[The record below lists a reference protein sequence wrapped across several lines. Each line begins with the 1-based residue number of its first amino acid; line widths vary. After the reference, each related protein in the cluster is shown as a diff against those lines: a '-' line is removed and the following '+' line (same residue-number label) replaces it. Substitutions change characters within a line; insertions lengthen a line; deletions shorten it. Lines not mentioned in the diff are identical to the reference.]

1 MLIFKV
7 YDKVI
12 FVKLCVKNVVNKEV
26 FKNVLVIEIL
36 RWIFEIL
43 LIIGIMEK
51 IKNDNVVWFFDLKI
65 KFI

>member
-1 MLIFKV
+1 M